1 MTSTGPAD
9 GVSGKPAEY
18 ETATA
23 KWIEHT
29 VDFLMMENDP
39 LYAQLRPEQIDGLG
53 ETAIRSG
60 ADGEILVRPV
70 HTVATGSVDVGSA
83 IAGDFGDLEAVVAQI
98 ADQKLEQTMAA
109 YFALVIDAT
118 QHTGNLVDAH
128 GDAAE
133 GLLAM
138 LEKMD
143 VAFDDDGKPSLQI
156 VVSPSD
162 AARVRAQLAAFT
174 PDQHRRFSEII
185 IRKREEYRAS
195 RRRRRLPRHC
205 H

>member
-1 MTSTGPAD
+1 MASTGPAD

-29 VDFLMMENDP
+29 VDFLMMESDP
-39 LYAQLRPEQIDGLG
+39 LYAQLRPEQIEGLG

-98 ADQKLEQTMAA
+98 ADHKLEQTMAA
-109 YFALVIDAT
+109 YFALVMDAT
-118 QHTGNLVDAH
+118 QHHGNVASSPRLAKAH
-128 GDAAE
+128 ATRY
-133 GLLAM
+133 
-138 LEKMD
+138 
-143 VAFDDDGKPSLQI
+143 S
-156 VVSPSD
+156 
-162 AARVRAQLAAFT
+162 VRNCRSG
-174 PDQHRRFSEII
+174 P
-185 IRKREEYRAS
+185 
-195 RRRRRLPRHC
+195 
-205 H
+205 

>member
-1 MTSTGPAD
+1 VASTGPAD

-23 KWIEHT
+23 QWIDHT
-29 VDFLMMENDP
+29 VDFLMMESDP
-39 LYAQLRPEQIDGLG
+39 LYAQLRPEQIEGLG

-60 ADGEILVRPV
+60 AGEILVRPV
-70 HTVATGSVDVGSA
+70 HTVVTGSVDVGSA
-83 IAGDFGDLEAVVAQI
+83 IAGEFTDLEAVVAQI
-98 ADQKLEQTMAA
+98 AGQKLKQTMAA
-109 YFALVIDAT
+109 YFALVMDAT
-118 QHTGNLVDAH
+118 QHTGNVVDAH

-133 GLLAM
+133 GLLAV

-143 VAFDDDGKPSLQI
+143 IAFDDDGKPALQM
-156 VVSPSD
+156 VVSPAD
-162 AARVRAQLAAFT
+162 AARVRAQLAALT